1 MAGSGLGV
9 VHLPDGTISEPNIHV
24 NHLFQKNIRYHFYAT
39 AIVKFPLVGYHEV
52 APEKRKGIQLPDK
65 GNQTMN
71 GTMAPPRIRLAVDTT
86 DAVRRAVKMR
96 AAKIGSDPSTVVN
109 EILVGKQPSLAPEVA
124 EILKAM
130 GETAT
135 EDDSMRKPGRRGRPR
150 KSDD

>member
-1 MAGSGLGV
+1 
-9 VHLPDGTISEPNIHV
+9 
-24 NHLFQKNIRYHFYAT
+24 
-39 AIVKFPLVGYHEV
+39 
-52 APEKRKGIQLPDK
+52 
-65 GNQTMN
+65 
-71 GTMAPPRIRLAVDTT
+71 MAPPRIRLAVDTT